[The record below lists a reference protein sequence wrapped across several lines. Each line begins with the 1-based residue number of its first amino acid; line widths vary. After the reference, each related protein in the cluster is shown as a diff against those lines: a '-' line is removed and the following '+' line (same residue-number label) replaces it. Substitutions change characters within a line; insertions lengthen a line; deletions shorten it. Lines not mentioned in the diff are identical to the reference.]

1 MKILKLLFR
10 YLILLCIG
18 GLIYCGI
25 EISTRGYTHI
35 SMFLVG
41 GICFICC
48 GLVNECF
55 EWYTPLLLQM
65 FICCIIITTIEFIS
79 GCIINLALGLN
90 VWDYSNQPFN
100 LYGQICLL
108 FSILW
113 YFLSLPAIVLDDY
126 IRYWF
131 FHEEKPRYKL
141 V

>member
-1 MKILKLLFR
+1 
-10 YLILLCIG
+10 
-18 GLIYCGI
+18 
-25 EISTRGYTHI
+25 
-35 SMFLVG
+35 MFLVG

-108 FSILW
+108 FSVLW